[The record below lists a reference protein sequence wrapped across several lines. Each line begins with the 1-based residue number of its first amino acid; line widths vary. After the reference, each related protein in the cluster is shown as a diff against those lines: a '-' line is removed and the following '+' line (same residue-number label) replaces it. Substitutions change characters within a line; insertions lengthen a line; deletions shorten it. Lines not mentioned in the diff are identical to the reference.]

1 MFRFPLQPGLDVAA
15 ARERAAGAAS
25 CGARAI
31 LEEARRAR
39 CVVAERDLETR
50 SLRTALGGSPAA
62 AASWI
67 AIEEYGERLGRLR
80 VVHERA
86 VAVADASARAAL
98 ERLADERRSRRA
110 LERLRE
116 RRLAEHRARAAL
128 REAADFDESNAAR
141 FVPGTRLR

>member
-1 MFRFPLQPGLDVAA
+1 
-15 ARERAAGAAS
+15 
-25 CGARAI
+25 
-31 LEEARRAR
+31 
-39 CVVAERDLETR
+39 
-50 SLRTALGGSPAA
+50 
-62 AASWI
+62 
-67 AIEEYGERLGRLR
+67 
-80 VVHERA
+80 VHERA

>member
-1 MFRFPLQPGLDVAA
+1 MMFRFPLQPGLDVAA

-86 VAVADASARAAL
+86 VAVADASARAAPA
-98 ERLADERRSRRA
+98 RHAD
-110 LERLRE
+110 ERLRE